1 MTMHTNMPTTMHAAR
16 PMTNQATTSL
26 FSITVGAHQR
36 TLEFLDGRLSR
47 VLEPGRYRRRRR
59 ARYRTVDIRDQLSAI
74 PLQEIPTVDGIQVK
88 VSAQIRSYVEDPVAY
103 DRVATA
109 PDDLV
114 YAAVQRALRD
124 AVSELESGQLL
135 GAARTDLGRV
145 LTEAATRAGAE
156 VGIGIR
162 SVEIKDVL
170 LPAELRN
177 AVLEAQVAQRQGQ
190 AKLEVARAETAAL
203 RSLANAA
210 KLLDDHPALARLR
223 LVQAAPYGTKI
234 VIGLGADS
242 ATT

>member
-1 MTMHTNMPTTMHAAR
+1 MIMQPTMY
-16 PMTNQATTSL
+16 ATKQSTRVNNL
-26 FSITVGAHQR
+26 FTITVGAHQR
-36 TLEFLDGRLSR
+36 ALEFVDGRLTR
-47 VLEPGRYRRRRR
+47 VLEPGRYRRRPR
-59 ARYRTVDIRDQLSAI
+59 AVHKTVDIRDRLYAI

-88 VSAQIRSYVEDPVAY
+88 VSAQIRSWIEDPVAY
-103 DRVATA
+103 DRVAAA

-114 YAAVQRALRD
+114 YAAVQRTLRD
-124 AVSELESGQLL
+124 AVSGLESGQVL
-135 GAARTDLGRV
+135 GAARGDLGRA
-145 LTEAATRAGAE
+145 LTEAATQAGAE

-177 AVLEAQVAQRQGQ
+177 AVLEALVVQRQGQ
-190 AKLEVARAETAAL
+190 AKLEAARAETAAL

-234 VIGLGADS
+234 VIGLDADS
-242 ATT
+242 AAATD